1 MEQPVINL
9 LMEKITFFGA
19 FDQFNYL
26 QTDQDFPTLW
36 DKINL
41 QLYRDRKAI
50 HFVLP
55 VTILSIS
62 CIQSTINLILGLR
75 KLYSKDKQLLTF
87 SFTKANVPDFLDI
100 KLLPNQYIDML
111 EYTWSFMVS
120 KIAQEDNPFAG
131 FTSVEITD
139 LEQYINHMQS
149 ESQYSIKEKQTLQCK
164 FYQSVKD
171 YDFACNKN
179 FCATF
184 PYMIDYYNLCETIY
198 NEQKIN

>member
-1 MEQPVINL
+1 MID
-9 LMEKITFFGA
+9 KIIIQGA

-26 QTDQDFPTLW
+26 QTDLDFPTLW

-41 QLYRDRKAI
+41 QLYKDRKEI
-50 HFVLP
+50 HIVVP
-55 VTILSIS
+55 VSILSIS
-62 CIQSTINLILGLR
+62 CIQSIINLILGLR
-75 KLYSKDKQLLTF
+75 KLYSKDKQLIIF

-120 KIAQEDNPFAG
+120 KMAQEDNPFAG
-131 FTSVEITD
+131 FTSLEITD
-139 LEQYINHMQS
+139 LEQYIDYMQS
-149 ESQYSIKEKQTLQCK
+149 ESQYSICEQQTLQYK
-164 FYQSVKD
+164 FYQVIND